1 MQLYQTRYDKIRPG
15 IRLFTEGKNKE
26 MLVDR
31 DKLTCS
37 DQLQKLIEQAY
48 KSSAFEA
55 LKEFMEKVMVEQE
68 MIGAIFCQSA
78 EEIKTTED
86 PAVRKDR
93 EEFLQH
99 LAEYFFDNIWQEDR
113 REYSCNSLLYLNV
126 LALKRDNRLLGK
138 PDKS

>member
-1 MQLYQTRYDKIRPG
+1 M
-15 IRLFTEGKNKE
+15 
-26 MLVDR
+26 DR

-68 MIGAIFCQSA
+68 MMGAIFCQSA

-93 EEFLQH
+93 EEFL
-99 LAEYFFDNIWQEDR
+99 
-113 REYSCNSLLYLNV
+113 
-126 LALKRDNRLLGK
+126 
-138 PDKS
+138 